1 MKPKLNL
8 LIAAGLAAASLVS
21 SAQDAAKVETTPVA
35 SAEVM
40 PISIEDAP
48 LPDAI
53 KTLARQAGLN
63 INIDPK
69 AFAGNPGPDG
79 KVPPPPTVSFRWEN
93 LTAMQAL
100 QAVLDNNNLQLVPD
114 PKTKVAR
121 ITTKDPA
128 ALEPLLSKVIHLRF
142 SNATNSIP
150 VLQSVFSSARSKII
164 ADVRTSHLVIIATE
178 KELAQIE
185 AIIKQIDVSPSQI
198 LIEAKFYETF
208 KNPKTTKGIDWTD
221 TLSAQRLKYGNV
233 SQGFIKGLDPKAPTG
248 VPGTP
253 TYDPGFGGVVDKV
266 IGKPGVIADNHSG
279 FGGVGY
285 LNADGLSVILSFLNS
300 DGDSELIAT
309 PRAVALE
316 GVDTD
321 LSVVRNIP
329 VFEQEQAPT
338 TGSATPPATIK
349 PNYKIEV
356 NQTILNEVGTKL
368 IVTPRIYGETN
379 VFMSLKPE
387 ISSVEDKPASVTIDG
402 KTTTSPIFSR
412 RKLVTQS
419 MVPSGSTLVLGGLN
433 SDENA
438 NNTTKVPI
446 LGDVPG
452 LGYLFRSEGKSR
464 NKRNLMIFVTPTI
477 LGGVDYQNG
486 EKSREFMKS
495 KVEDKPDEDWSEW
508 DSTKPHDWSKPVY

>member
-198 LIEAKFYETF
+198 LIEAKFFESS
-208 KNPKTTKGIDWTD
+208 KNPKTAKGVDWTD
-221 TLSAQRLKYGNV
+221 TLSAQRIKYGN
-233 SQGFIKGLDPKAPTG
+233 SANRDLQKPDDKLPLNQLIDPAIAYSTKT
-248 VPGTP
+248 
-253 TYDPGFGGVVDKV
+253 GFGG
-266 IGKPGVIADNHSG
+266 IGYI
-279 FGGVGY
+279 
-285 LNADGLSVILSFLNS
+285 NADGLNVVLSFLNS
-300 DGDSELIAT
+300 DNDTDLLAT

-321 LSVVRNIP
+321 LSVIKNIP
-329 VFEQEQAPT
+329 IFEQEQAPS
-338 TGSATPPATIK
+338 TGGAVPPATIK
-349 PNYKIEV
+349 PVYDKQV
-356 NQTILNEVGTKL
+356 SGVLLSEVGVKL
-368 IVTPRIYGETN
+368 IVTPRIYGGTN

-387 ISSVEDKPASVTIDG
+387 ISDQGPDAKVTIDG
-402 KTTTSPIFSR
+402 KTTTAPTFNR
-412 RKLVTQS
+412 RRLTTQS
-419 MVPSGSTLVLGGLN
+419 MVPSGNTLVLGGLSN
-433 SDENA
+433 DQ
-438 NNTTKVPI
+438 NTKTATKIPI
-446 LGDVPG
+446 LGDIPG
-452 LGYLFRSEGKSR
+452 IGYAFRSEGKSR
-464 NKRNLMIFVTPTI
+464 DKRTLLIFVTPTI
-477 LGGVDYQNG
+477 LGLTDYQDG